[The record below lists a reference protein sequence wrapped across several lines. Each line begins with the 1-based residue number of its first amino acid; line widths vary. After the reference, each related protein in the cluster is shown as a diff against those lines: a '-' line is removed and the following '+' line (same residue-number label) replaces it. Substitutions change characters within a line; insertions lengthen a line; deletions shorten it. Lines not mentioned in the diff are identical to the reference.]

1 MMNLFW
7 LVTDFMSRHVWAM
20 LIGTAIYCVCAGW
33 LARAALEAAREEDT
47 REWLAEEVNREW
59 QER

>member
-1 MMNLFW
+1 
-7 LVTDFMSRHVWAM
+7 MSRHVWAM